1 MGDVFV
7 HFVDVEYH
15 LFIYRCRFYFPTQNL
30 LSDTEI
36 PEDIAQHLIR
46 RNLAD
51 YAADVVD
58 GFADVLGGEIGRE
71 AGGEA
76 VADAEEGS
84 AGVREGLDVALV
96 CYQGCVAFSEQIA
109 LG

>member
-1 MGDVFV
+1 MFSGDFLC
-7 HFVDVEYH
+7 FRY
-15 LFIYRCRFYFPTQNL
+15 LF
-30 LSDTEI
+30 SDAEI
-36 PEDIAQHLIR
+36 PENVSQHLIR

-51 YAADVVD
+51 DAAEVVD

-84 AGVREGLDVALV
+84 AGVGEGLDMALV
-96 CYQGCVAFSEQIA
+96 CDESCVAVT
-109 LG
+109 